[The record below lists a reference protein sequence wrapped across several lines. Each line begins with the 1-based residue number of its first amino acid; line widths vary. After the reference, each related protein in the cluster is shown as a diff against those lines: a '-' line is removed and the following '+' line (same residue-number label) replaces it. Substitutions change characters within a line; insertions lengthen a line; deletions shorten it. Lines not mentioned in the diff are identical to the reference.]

1 VDNGIASSTD
11 GPDGRRA
18 AGSRPIDTNLT
29 LKPLVP
35 GMRWLLFIAAGLV
48 FLAGFQLFVFTGQTA
63 THFAWTIVNPL
74 AAAFLG
80 AAYWSAFAIE
90 ALAGRQALWA
100 SARIAVP
107 AVLVFTVLTLM
118 TTLLH
123 LGKFHLGAK
132 FEAAT
137 QFVTWAWIAI
147 YALVPL
153 LMLIVLVRQARAP
166 GTDPPRTARLPRW
179 LYVLL
184 GVQAIVLVGFGIA
197 LLIAPAQTAPL
208 WPWKLTTL
216 VAQAS
221 GSWLIALGVAA
232 AQALIERDAR
242 RLLPASAGYV
252 LLGILELIALARY
265 PHQFRWGSMP
275 GVVYLIFLGTILTAG
290 AAGLSRGL
298 RGSFRP
304 AVGHQR
310 PPLPAQTP

>member
-1 VDNGIASSTD
+1 MESTARPDD
-11 GPDGRRA
+11 GSEVEGAPEA
-18 AGSRPIDTNLT
+18 TLTDTSLT

-35 GMRWLLFIAAGLV
+35 GMRWLLFIAAVLV
-48 FLAGFQLFVFTGQTA
+48 FLAGFQLSVFTGHTA
-63 THFAWTIVNPL
+63 THFAWTIVNPV

-80 AAYWSAFAIE
+80 AAYWAAVAIE

-100 SARIAVP
+100 NARIAVP
-107 AVLVFTVLTLM
+107 AVLVFTVLTLI

-123 LGKFHLGAK
+123 LDKFHLGAR
-132 FEAAT
+132 FATGT

-153 LMLIVLVRQARAP
+153 LMLIVLVRQARVP
-166 GTDPPRTARLPRW
+166 GTDPPRSASLPRW

-184 GVQAIVLVGFGIA
+184 GVQAAVLVGLGIA
-197 LLIAPAQTAPL
+197 LFMAPMQAAAL

-216 VAQAS
+216 VAQATAA
-221 GSWLIALGVAA
+221 WLIALGVAA

-242 RLLPASAGYV
+242 RLLPASAGYL

-265 PHQFRWGSMP
+265 PHQFRWGSAQ
-275 GVVYLIFLGTILTAG
+275 GVIYLIFLATILLAG

-298 RGSFRP
+298 HPSVRS
-304 AVGHQR
+304 AVTHQK
-310 PPLPAQTP
+310 PTFPAQTP

>member
-1 VDNGIASSTD
+1 MDSSTARSED
-11 GPDGRRA
+11 NPEVRGA
-18 AGSRPIDTNLT
+18 AESRPADTNLT

-35 GMRWLLFIAAGLV
+35 GMRWLLFIAAVLV

-80 AAYWSAFAIE
+80 SAYWAAVAIE
-90 ALAGRQALWA
+90 ALAGRQPLWA
-100 SARIAVP
+100 NARIAVP
-107 AVLVFTVLTLM
+107 AVLVFTVLTLI

-132 FEAAT
+132 FAAGT

-153 LMLIVLVRQARAP
+153 LMLIVLVRQARVP
-166 GTDPPRTARLPRW
+166 GTDPPRSALLPRW

-184 GVQAIVLVGFGIA
+184 GAQATVLVGFGA
-197 LLIAPAQTAPL
+197 VLFIAPGQTAPL

-216 VAQAS
+216 VAQATA
-221 GSWLIALGVAA
+221 SWLIALGVAA

-242 RLLPASAGYV
+242 RLLPASAGYL

-265 PHQFRWGSMP
+265 PHQFRWGSAP
-275 GVVYLIFLGTILTAG
+275 SVIYLIFLGTILLAG
-290 AAGLSRGL
+290 AVGLSRGL
-298 RGSFRP
+298 GPSSRP
-304 AVGHQR
+304 AAAHER
-310 PPLPAQTP
+310 SSLPAQAP

>member
-1 VDNGIASSTD
+1 MDNGIARSED
-11 GPDGRRA
+11 GPEERGA
-18 AGSRPIDTNLT
+18 AGSRPTETNLT

-35 GMRWLLFIAAGLV
+35 GMRWLLFIAAVLV

-80 AAYWSAFAIE
+80 GAYWAAVAIE

-100 SARIAVP
+100 NARIAVP
-107 AVLVFTVLTLM
+107 AVLIFTVLTLV

-132 FEAAT
+132 FAAGT

-153 LMLIVLVRQARAP
+153 LMLIVLIRQARVH
-166 GTDPPRTARLPRW
+166 GTDPPRSARLPRW

-184 GVQAIVLVGFGIA
+184 GVQAAVLVGFGIA
-197 LLIAPAQTAPL
+197 LFIAPGQTAPL

-216 VAQAS
+216 VAQATAA
-221 GSWLIALGVAA
+221 WLIALGVAA
-232 AQALIERDAR
+232 GQALIERDAR
-242 RLLPASAGYV
+242 RLLPASVGY
-252 LLGILELIALARY
+252 LLLAILELIALGRY
-265 PHQFRWGSMP
+265 PHQFRWGSAA
-275 GVVYLIFLGTILTAG
+275 GVIYLMFLGTILLAG
-290 AAGLSRGL
+290 VAGLSRGL
-298 RGSFRP
+298 RPSFGP
-304 AVGHQR
+304 AVGNQR
-310 PPLPAQTP
+310 PSLPSQTP

>member
-1 VDNGIASSTD
+1 MDSSIARSED
-11 GPDGRRA
+11 GPEIRGA
-18 AGSRPIDTNLT
+18 AGSRPTDTNLT
-29 LKPLVP
+29 LKPLGP
-35 GMRWLLFIAAGLV
+35 GMRWLLFIAAVLV

-80 AAYWSAFAIE
+80 SAYWAAVAIE

-100 SARIAVP
+100 NARIAIP

-132 FEAAT
+132 FAPGT
-137 QFVTWAWIAI
+137 QVVTWAWIAI

-153 LMLIVLVRQARAP
+153 LMLIMLVRQARVP
-166 GTDPPRTARLPRW
+166 GADPPRSARLPRW

-184 GVQAIVLVGFGIA
+184 GAQAIVLVGFGIV
-197 LLIAPAQTAPL
+197 LLIAPGQTAPL

-216 VAQAS
+216 VAQATA
-221 GSWLIALGVAA
+221 SWLIALGVAA

-242 RLLPASAGYV
+242 RLLPASAGYL

-265 PHQFRWGSMP
+265 PHQFRWGSAP
-275 GVVYLIFLGTILTAG
+275 GVIYLIFLGTILLAG

-298 RGSFRP
+298 GPSFKGSSNLT
-304 AVGHQR
+304 GHDTGS
-310 PPLPAQTP
+310 A